1 MSAAALGSF
10 GLALGLFASVAAS
23 VLWVRAA
30 RGADAGLARQA
41 TWTVLL
47 GAVLACGALEWA
59 LVSNDFSLRFV
70 AENSSRA
77 TPLFFRVTA
86 LWSSLGGSLLLWLL
100 VLSAYAVVVA
110 RPGRPSARMLQPWA
124 AATVAALAAA
134 FFAMTVFAAQPFGV
148 LSPAPA
154 DGPGPNPLL
163 ADHPAMGVHPPLLYL
178 GYVGLVVPFAYAVAA
193 LVTGEAGNAWLA
205 VTRRW
210 VLLAWGCLTAGIVLG
225 AWWSYAVLGWGGY
238 WAWDPVE
245 NASLLPWLTATALLH
260 SALVQRRRRT
270 LPAWNVSLAAA
281 SFLLVCIGT
290 FLTRSGVVASVHSFT
305 QSAIG
310 PVLLVFLGVVLVA
323 VVLLLVWRSDRL
335 AADSAPAAPVV
346 SRETGLLANNVLLV
360 GLAVCVLAGTVFPL
374 VADAVTGQQVSVGA
388 PFYDRFAV
396 PAALALL
403 LLVVLAPAAA
413 WDGEPA
419 ARLLHRA
426 LLPLAAGALV
436 VLGLGLAGAHGVR
449 AVLALGLAAAAAVAT
464 VRGVVAHARAG
475 TLRRR
480 RLGGHVAHLGL
491 ALAAA
496 GVAAS
501 SAWSVSTEA
510 SLARGEHVDV
520 GGVRVTLH
528 GVDRHRGDGRM
539 QTAARVV
546 VARGDARSAQRPGLV
561 FFPAR
566 SMTVAKP
573 AIWSSVRGDVYVTLL
588 EAAQDGTTAR
598 VRVATEPLVGWIW
611 AGGLLLVAGAVV
623 AGVPERR
630 RRTRTTPAEDA
641 DEPQLVGAAP

>member
-1 MSAAALGSF
+1 M
-10 GLALGLFASVAAS
+10 
-23 VLWVRAA
+23 
-30 RGADAGLARQA
+30 
-41 TWTVLL
+41 
-47 GAVLACGALEWA
+47 ACGALEWA

-110 RPGRPSARMLQPWA
+110 RPGRPSARVLQPWA

-270 LPAWNVSLAAA
+270 LPAWNVALAAA

-323 VVLLLVWRSDRL
+323 VVLLLVWRADRL
-335 AADSAPAAPVV
+335 AAASAPAAPLV
-346 SRETGLLANNVLLV
+346 SRETGLLVNNVLLV

-374 VADAVTGQQVSVGA
+374 VAEAVTRPAGLGGRAVLRPLRRAGCPRVAAAARPGAGRGVGRRA
-388 PFYDRFAV
+388 GR
-396 PAALALL
+396 
-403 LLVVLAPAAA
+403 PAAA
-413 WDGEPA
+413 PG
-419 ARLLHRA
+419 
-426 LLPLAAGALV
+426 
-436 VLGLGLAGAHGVR
+436 
-449 AVLALGLAAAAAVAT
+449 AAAAGRRQPWWSSRSGWAVLTACA
-464 VRGVVAHARAG
+464 RCWRSGWPRPPSSPRCAGVVAHARGG

-491 ALAAA
+491 AVAAA

-520 GGVRVTLH
+520 GGVRVTLQ
-528 GVDRHRGDGRM
+528 GVDR
-539 QTAARVV
+539 AARRRPHADGGPCGGR
-546 VARGDARSAQRPGLV
+546 AR
-561 FFPAR
+561 
-566 SMTVAKP
+566 
-573 AIWSSVRGDVYVTLL
+573 
-588 EAAQDGTTAR
+588 
-598 VRVATEPLVGWIW
+598 
-611 AGGLLLVAGAVV
+611 
-623 AGVPERR
+623 
-630 RRTRTTPAEDA
+630 
-641 DEPQLVGAAP
+641 